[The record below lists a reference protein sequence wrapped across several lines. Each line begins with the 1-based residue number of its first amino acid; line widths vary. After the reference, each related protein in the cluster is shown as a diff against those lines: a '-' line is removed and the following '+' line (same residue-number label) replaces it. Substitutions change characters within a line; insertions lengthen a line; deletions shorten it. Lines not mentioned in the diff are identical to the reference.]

1 MKFIITFITLL
12 ILPISMYSQVKGQVT
27 NLNNE
32 SLAYV
37 NVFIENTYTG
47 TTTNEA
53 GIYELNISKPGNYTL
68 VFQYLGYKTQKV
80 TIDVSQFPFE
90 QNILL
95 EETQIS
101 LNEIVIN
108 AEDNPANAIIRNAIN
123 NRKKNLEKINSFTAN
138 FYSRGLIKIK
148 DAPEKILGVEVGDL
162 GGGLDSTRS
171 GIIYLSETV
180 SKIQFLRPDKL
191 KETITASKVSGNDSG
206 FSFNNASDVDY
217 NFYNNT
223 IELGNQIVSPI
234 ADFAF
239 SHYNYKLE
247 GTFYDEQQNLINKIN
262 VIPKRTK
269 DRVFSGFIYIVEDQ
283 WTIFATELKITGEQ
297 ARIPAVD
304 VLTISQNFTYS
315 TFDNIWVLISQ
326 NIDFKYGLFGIKGDG
341 RFTAVYSDYNFNNK
355 LSKKD
360 FNRELVSFI
369 ENANKK
375 DSAYWTMSRPV
386 PLTSEEITDYVK
398 KDSIQI
404 LKKSRPYLD
413 SVDRAK
419 NRFKPFSALSGY
431 TYQNS
436 HKNTRIGYNVPVL
449 TTQFNTVQGYNAGAN
464 FFFTKGYDEFRKYF
478 SANANLNYGFSDD
491 RLRATGAITYKFN
504 NISKAILSLS
514 GGVTTEQFNS
524 SQPISPLVNSVAT
537 LFFEENF
544 MKIYDKSFLQLTYS
558 EEIVNGIRLFGNM
571 SYERRKALFNNTN
584 QVVFNKPDKI
594 FTSNNPLDPLAF
606 GVAPFD
612 THNIVKLN
620 LAAQFNF
627 GQNYLSYPRT
637 KANIPNDKYPS
648 LTVGFEQGLGATNSD
663 YNFQQIKVRLNQSFD
678 VSNKGRFSYNMRG
691 GKLFNAENIAF
702 MDYQHF
708 NGNQTHV
715 GLNGTYTNVFNNLEY
730 YRLSTNNSYFE
741 THIEHN
747 FNGYLLNQIPLLNKL
762 GFSTVIGIHN
772 LSTSDHQP
780 YQEFTVGLDKIGWG
794 KFRFIRID
802 YVRSYQGGFLNDAV
816 IFGLNFFN

>member
-1 MKFIITFITLL
+1 MKSILTLL
-12 ILPISMYSQVKGQVT
+12 VLLTSMVSAFSQVKGSVT
-27 NLNNE
+27 DINNE
-32 SLAYV
+32 ALAYV

-53 GIYELNISKPGNYTL
+53 GNYELNITKPGTYTL

-80 TIDVSQFPFE
+80 TIEVSQFPFE
-90 QNILL
+90 KNIIL
-95 EETQIS
+95 EDTQIS

-108 AEDNPANAIIRNAIN
+108 SEDNPANLIIRNAIN
-123 NRKKNLEKINSFTAN
+123 NRQKNLERINAFTAN
-138 FYSRGLIKIK
+138 FYSRGLIRIK

-180 SKIQFLRPDKL
+180 SKLQFLRPDKL
-191 KETITASKVSGNDSG
+191 KETITASKVSGNESG

-247 GTFYDEQQNLINKIN
+247 GTFYDDQQNLINKIQ
-262 VIPKRTK
+262 VTPKRTK
-269 DRVFSGFIYIVEDQ
+269 DRVFSGYIYIVEDQ
-283 WTIFATELKITGEQ
+283 WTIYATELSITGEQ
-297 ARIPAVD
+297 ARIPAAD

-315 TFDNIWVLISQ
+315 TTDKIWALISQ

-341 RFTAVYSDYNFNNK
+341 RFTAVYSDYHFNNN

-369 ENANKK
+369 DNANKK

-386 PLTSEEITDYVK
+386 PLTNEEITDYVK

-404 LKKSRPYLD
+404 LKKSKPYLD

-419 NRFKPFSALSGY
+419 NRFKPFSALTGY

-436 HKNTRIGYNVPVL
+436 HKNTRIGYDVPVL
-449 TTQFNTVQGYNAGAN
+449 ATQFNTVQGYNAGAN

-491 RLRATGAITYKFN
+491 RLRATASLVYKFN
-504 NISKAILSLS
+504 NISKATVRLS
-514 GGVTTEQFNS
+514 GGVTTEQFNND
-524 SQPISPLVNSVAT
+524 QPISPLVNSVST
-537 LFFEENF
+537 LFFENNF

-558 EEIVNGIRLFGNM
+558 EEVTNGVRLAGNI
-571 SYERRKALFNNTN
+571 SYERRKALFNTTK
-584 QVVFNKPDKI
+584 QVVINQPDKV
-594 FTSNNPLDPLAF
+594 FTSNNPLDPEAF

-620 LAAQFNF
+620 VGAQFNF

-637 KANIPNDKYPS
+637 KVNITNDKFPT
-648 LTVGFEQGLGATNSD
+648 LTVGYEQGLGATNSN
-663 YNFQQIKVRLNQSFD
+663 YNFQQIKARLFQSFD
-678 VSNKGRFSYNMRG
+678 ISNKGRFSYNMRG
-691 GKLFNAENIAF
+691 GKLFNADNIAF

-715 GLNGTYTNVFNNLEY
+715 GLSGSYTNVFNNLEY
-730 YRLSTNNSYFE
+730 YRLSTNNNYFE
-741 THIEHN
+741 SHFEHN
-747 FNGYLLNQIPLLNKL
+747 FNGYLLNKIPLINQL
-762 GFSTVIGIHN
+762 GFSTVVGFHS
-772 LSTSDHQP
+772 LSTSDRQP
-780 YQEFTVGLDKIGWG
+780 YQEFTIGLDKIGWG
-794 KFRFIRID
+794 KFRFLRVD
-802 YVRSYQGGFLNDAV
+802 YVRSYQGGFINDAF

>member
-1 MKFIITFITLL
+1 
-12 ILPISMYSQVKGQVT
+12 MYSQVKGSVT
-27 NLNNE
+27 DINNE
-32 SLAYV
+32 ALAYV

-47 TTTNEA
+47 TTTNES
-53 GIYELNISKPGNYTL
+53 GNYELNISKYGKYTL
-68 VFQYLGYKTQKV
+68 VFQYLGYKTKKV
-80 TIDVSQFPFE
+80 VIEVEKFPFE
-90 QNILL
+90 QNIIL

-101 LNEIVIN
+101 LTEIVIN
-108 AEDNPANAIIRNAIN
+108 AEDNPANLIIRNAID
-123 NRKKNLEKINSFTAN
+123 NRNKNLETINAYTAN
-138 FYSRGLIKIK
+138 FYSRGLIRIK

-180 SKIQFLRPDKL
+180 SKLQFLRPDKL
-191 KETITASKVSGNDSG
+191 KETITASKVSGDDSG

-239 SHYNYKLE
+239 SYYNYKLE
-247 GTFYDEQQNLINKIN
+247 GTFYDAQQNLINKIK
-262 VIPKRTK
+262 VIPKRAK
-269 DRVFSGFIYIVEDQ
+269 DRVFSGYIYIVEDQ
-283 WTIFATELKITGEQ
+283 WTIYATELSITGEQ
-297 ARIPAVD
+297 ARIPAAD
-304 VLTISQNFTYS
+304 ILTISQNFTYS
-315 TFDNIWVLISQ
+315 SNDKVWALISQ

-341 RFTAVYSDYNFNNK
+341 RFTAVYSDYNFNNN

-404 LKKSRPYLD
+404 LKKSKPYLD

-419 NRFKPFSALSGY
+419 NRFKPLSALTGY

-436 HKNTRIGYNVPVL
+436 EKNTRIGYNIPIGAV
-449 TTQFNTVQGYNAGAN
+449 QFNTVQGYNAGMN
-464 FFFTKGYDEFRKYF
+464 FFYTKGYDEFRKYF
-478 SANANLNYGFSDD
+478 SANASLNYGFSDD
-491 RLRATGAITYKFN
+491 RLRATGSLTYKFN

-524 SQPISPLVNSVAT
+524 SVPISPLVNGVSS
-537 LFFEENF
+537 LFFESNF
-544 MKIYDKSFLQLTYS
+544 MKLYDKSFLQLSYS
-558 EEIVNGIRLFGNM
+558 EEIANGFRLYGNM
-571 SYERRKALFNNTN
+571 SYERRKALFNTSD
-584 QVVFNKPDKI
+584 QVFFDKNDKVY
-594 FTSNNPLDPLAF
+594 TSNNPLDPEAF

-620 LAAQFNF
+620 VAAQFNF

-637 KANIPNDKYPS
+637 KVNLTNDKYPT
-648 LTVGFEQGLGATNSD
+648 LTIGYEQGLGATNSN
-663 YNFQQIKVRLNQSFD
+663 YNFQQIKARLYQSFD
-678 VSNKGRFSYNMRG
+678 ISNKGRFSYNMRG

-702 MDYQHF
+702 MDFQHF
-708 NGNQTHV
+708 NGNQTR
-715 GLNGTYTNVFNNLEY
+715 LSTNGSYTDVFNNLEY

-741 THIEHN
+741 SHIEHN
-747 FNGYLLNQIPLLNKL
+747 FNGYLLNKIPLINKL

-772 LSTSDHQP
+772 LSTSDHKP
-780 YQEFTVGLDKIGWG
+780 YQEFSVGLDKIGWG
-794 KFRFIRID
+794 KFRFLRVD
-802 YVRSYQGGFLNDAV
+802 YVRSYQGGYLNDAI

>member
-1 MKFIITFITLL
+1 MKSILTFIALL
-12 ILPISMYSQVKGQVT
+12 VLPISVFSQVKGSVT
-27 NLNNE
+27 NINNE
-32 SLAYV
+32 ALAYV

-53 GIYELNISKPGNYTL
+53 GKYELNISKPGNYTL

-80 TIDVSQFPFE
+80 SIEVNEFPIE
-90 QNILL
+90 KNVTL

-108 AEDNPANAIIRNAIN
+108 ADENPANLIIRNAID
-123 NRKKNLEKINSFTAN
+123 NRKKNLEKINSFSAS
-138 FYSRGLIKIK
+138 FYSRGLIRIK

-162 GGGLDSTRS
+162 GGGLDSTRR

-180 SKIQFLRPDKL
+180 SKLKFLRPDKL
-191 KETITASKVSGNDSG
+191 KETIMASKVSGDESG

-247 GTFYDEQQNLINKIN
+247 GTFYDEQQNLINKII
-262 VIPKRTK
+262 VTPKRAK
-269 DRVFSGFIYIVEDQ
+269 DRVFSGYIYIVEDQ
-283 WTIFATELKITGEQ
+283 WTIYATELSITGEQ
-297 ARIPAVD
+297 ARIPAAD
-304 VLTISQNFTYS
+304 ILTISQNFTYS
-315 TFDNIWVLISQ
+315 ATDKIWALISQ

-341 RFTAVYSDYNFNNK
+341 RFTAVYSDYNFNNN

-386 PLTSEEITDYVK
+386 PLTTEEITDYVK

-404 LKKSRPYLD
+404 LKKSKPYLD

-419 NRFKPFSALSGY
+419 NRFKPLSALTGY

-436 HKNTRIGYNVPVL
+436 HKNTRIGYNIPIGAV
-449 TTQFNTVQGYNAGAN
+449 QFNTVQGYHAGMN
-464 FFFTKGYDEFRKYF
+464 FFYTKGYDEFRRYF
-478 SANANLNYGFSDD
+478 SANASLNYGFSDD
-491 RLRATGAITYKFN
+491 RLRATGSLTYKFN

-524 SQPISPLVNSVAT
+524 SEPITPLANSFT
-537 LFFEENF
+537 SLFFESNF
-544 MKIYDKSFLQLTYS
+544 MKLYDKSFLQLTFS
-558 EEIVNGIRLFGNM
+558 EEIANGFRLFGTM
-571 SYERRKALFNNTN
+571 SYERRKALFNTSDEVYFDKN
-584 QVVFNKPDKI
+584 DKI
-594 FTSNNPLDPLAF
+594 YSSNNPLDPAAF

-620 LAAQFNF
+620 VAAQFNF

-637 KANIPNDKYPS
+637 KSNIPNDKFPT
-648 LTVGFEQGLGATNSD
+648 LTIGYEQGLGATNSN
-663 YNFQQIKVRLNQSFD
+663 YNFQQIKARLYQSFD
-678 VSNKGRFSYNMRG
+678 ISNKGRFSYNMRS

-702 MDYQHF
+702 MDFQHF
-708 NGNQTHV
+708 NGNQTRIST
-715 GLNGTYTNVFNNLEY
+715 NGSYTDVFNNLEY

-741 THIEHN
+741 SHIEHN
-747 FNGYLLNQIPLLNKL
+747 FNGYLLNKIPLINKL

-772 LSTSDHQP
+772 LSTSGHRP
-780 YQEFTVGLDKIGWG
+780 YHEFSVGLDKIGWG
-794 KFRFIRID
+794 KFRFLRVD
-802 YVRSYQGGFLNDAV
+802 YVRSYQGGYIGDAI

>member
-1 MKFIITFITLL
+1 
-12 ILPISMYSQVKGQVT
+12 MYSQVKGSVT
-27 NLNNE
+27 DINNE
-32 SLAYV
+32 ALAYV

-47 TTTNEA
+47 TTTNES
-53 GIYELNISKPGNYTL
+53 GNYELNISKYGKYTL
-68 VFQYLGYKTQKV
+68 VFQYLGYKTKKV
-80 TIDVSQFPFE
+80 VIEVEKFPFE
-90 QNILL
+90 QNIIL

-101 LNEIVIN
+101 LTEIVIN
-108 AEDNPANAIIRNAIN
+108 AEDNPANLIIRNAID
-123 NRKKNLEKINSFTAN
+123 NRNKNLETINAYTAN
-138 FYSRGLIKIK
+138 FYSRGLIRIK

-180 SKIQFLRPDKL
+180 SKLQFLRPDKL
-191 KETITASKVSGNDSG
+191 KETITASKVSGDDSG

-239 SHYNYKLE
+239 SYYNYKLE
-247 GTFYDEQQNLINKIN
+247 GTFYDAQQNLINKIK
-262 VIPKRTK
+262 VIPKRAK
-269 DRVFSGFIYIVEDQ
+269 DRVFSGYIYIVEDQ
-283 WTIFATELKITGEQ
+283 WTIYATELSITGEQ
-297 ARIPAVD
+297 ARIPAAD
-304 VLTISQNFTYS
+304 ILTISQNFTYS
-315 TFDNIWVLISQ
+315 SNDKVWALISQ

-341 RFTAVYSDYNFNNK
+341 RFTAVYSDYNFNNN

-404 LKKSRPYLD
+404 LKKSKPYLD

-419 NRFKPFSALSGY
+419 NRFKPLSALTGY

-436 HKNTRIGYNVPVL
+436 EKNTRIGYNIPIGAV
-449 TTQFNTVQGYNAGAN
+449 QFNTVQGYNAGMN
-464 FFFTKGYDEFRKYF
+464 FFYTKGYDEFRKYF
-478 SANANLNYGFSDD
+478 SANASLNYGFSDD
-491 RLRATGAITYKFN
+491 RLRATGSLTYKFN

-524 SQPISPLVNSVAT
+524 SVPISPLVNGVSS
-537 LFFEENF
+537 LFFESNF
-544 MKIYDKSFLQLTYS
+544 MKLYDKSFLQLSYS
-558 EEIVNGIRLFGNM
+558 EEIANGFRLYGNM
-571 SYERRKALFNNTN
+571 SYERRKALFNTSD
-584 QVVFNKPDKI
+584 QVFFDKNDKVY
-594 FTSNNPLDPLAF
+594 TSNNPLDPEAF

-620 LAAQFNF
+620 VAAQFNF

-637 KANIPNDKYPS
+637 KVNLSNDKYPT
-648 LTVGFEQGLGATNSD
+648 LTIGYEQGLGATNSN
-663 YNFQQIKVRLNQSFD
+663 YNFQQIKARLYQSFD
-678 VSNKGRFSYNMRG
+678 ISNKGRFSYNMRG

-702 MDYQHF
+702 MDFQHF
-708 NGNQTHV
+708 NGNQTR
-715 GLNGTYTNVFNNLEY
+715 LSTNGSYTDVFNNLEY

-741 THIEHN
+741 SHIEHN
-747 FNGYLLNQIPLLNKL
+747 FNGYLLNKIPLINKL

-772 LSTSDHQP
+772 LSTSDHKP
-780 YQEFTVGLDKIGWG
+780 YQEFSVGLDKIGWG
-794 KFRFIRID
+794 KFRFLRVD
-802 YVRSYQGGFLNDAV
+802 YVRSYQGGYLNDV
-816 IFGLNFFN
+816 IIFGLNFFN

>member
-1 MKFIITFITLL
+1 
-12 ILPISMYSQVKGQVT
+12 MYSQVKGSVT
-27 NLNNE
+27 DINNE
-32 SLAYV
+32 ALAYV

-47 TTTNEA
+47 TTTNES
-53 GIYELNISKPGNYTL
+53 GNYELNISKYGKYTL
-68 VFQYLGYKTQKV
+68 VFQYLGYKTKKV
-80 TIDVSQFPFE
+80 VIEVEKFPFE
-90 QNILL
+90 QNIIL

-101 LNEIVIN
+101 LTEIVIN
-108 AEDNPANAIIRNAIN
+108 AEDNPANLIIRNAID
-123 NRKKNLEKINSFTAN
+123 NRNKNLETINAYTAN
-138 FYSRGLIKIK
+138 FYSRGLIRIK

-180 SKIQFLRPDKL
+180 SKLQFLRPDKL
-191 KETITASKVSGNDSG
+191 KETITASKVSGDDSG

-223 IELGNQIVSPI
+223 IELGNQIASPI

-239 SHYNYKLE
+239 SYYNYKLE
-247 GTFYDEQQNLINKIN
+247 GTFYDAQQNLINKIK
-262 VIPKRTK
+262 VIPKRAK
-269 DRVFSGFIYIVEDQ
+269 DRVFSGYIYIVEDQ
-283 WTIFATELKITGEQ
+283 WTIYATELSITGEQ
-297 ARIPAVD
+297 ARIPAAD
-304 VLTISQNFTYS
+304 ILTISQNFTYS
-315 TFDNIWVLISQ
+315 SNDKVWALISQ

-341 RFTAVYSDYNFNNK
+341 RFTAVYSDYNFNNN

-404 LKKSRPYLD
+404 LKKSKPYLD

-419 NRFKPFSALSGY
+419 NRFKPLSALTGY

-436 HKNTRIGYNVPVL
+436 EKNTRIGYNIPIGAV
-449 TTQFNTVQGYNAGAN
+449 QFNTVQGYNAGMN
-464 FFFTKGYDEFRKYF
+464 FFYTKGYDEFRKYF
-478 SANANLNYGFSDD
+478 SANASLNYGFSDD
-491 RLRATGAITYKFN
+491 RLRATGSLTYKFN

-524 SQPISPLVNSVAT
+524 SVPISPLVNGVSS
-537 LFFEENF
+537 LFFESNF
-544 MKIYDKSFLQLTYS
+544 MKLYDKSFLQLSYS
-558 EEIVNGIRLFGNM
+558 EEIANGFRLYGNM
-571 SYERRKALFNNTN
+571 SYERRKALFNTSD
-584 QVVFNKPDKI
+584 QVFFDKNDKVY
-594 FTSNNPLDPLAF
+594 TSNNPLDPEAF

-620 LAAQFNF
+620 VAAQFNF

-637 KANIPNDKYPS
+637 KVNLTNDKYPT
-648 LTVGFEQGLGATNSD
+648 LTIGYEQGLGATNSN
-663 YNFQQIKVRLNQSFD
+663 YNFQQIKARLYQSFD
-678 VSNKGRFSYNMRG
+678 ISNKGRFSYNMRG

-702 MDYQHF
+702 MDFQHF
-708 NGNQTHV
+708 NGNQTR
-715 GLNGTYTNVFNNLEY
+715 LSTNGSYTDVFNNLEY

-741 THIEHN
+741 SHIEHN
-747 FNGYLLNQIPLLNKL
+747 FNGYLLNKIPLINKL

-772 LSTSDHQP
+772 LSTSDHKP
-780 YQEFTVGLDKIGWG
+780 YQEFSVGLDKIGWG
-794 KFRFIRID
+794 KFRFLRVD
-802 YVRSYQGGFLNDAV
+802 YVRSYQGGYLNDV
-816 IFGLNFFN
+816 IIFGLNFFN

>member
-1 MKFIITFITLL
+1 
-12 ILPISMYSQVKGQVT
+12 MYSQVKGSVT
-27 NLNNE
+27 DINNE
-32 SLAYV
+32 ALAYV

-47 TTTNEA
+47 TTTNES
-53 GIYELNISKPGNYTL
+53 GNYELNISKYGKYTL
-68 VFQYLGYKTQKV
+68 VFQYLGYKTKKV
-80 TIDVSQFPFE
+80 VIEVEKFPFE
-90 QNILL
+90 QNIIL

-101 LNEIVIN
+101 LTEIVIN
-108 AEDNPANAIIRNAIN
+108 AEDNPANLIIRNAID
-123 NRKKNLEKINSFTAN
+123 NRNKNLETINAYTAN
-138 FYSRGLIKIK
+138 FYSRGLIRIK

-180 SKIQFLRPDKL
+180 SKLQFLRPDKL
-191 KETITASKVSGNDSG
+191 KETITASKVSGDDSG

-239 SHYNYKLE
+239 SYYNYKLE
-247 GTFYDEQQNLINKIN
+247 GTFYDAQQNLINKIK
-262 VIPKRTK
+262 VIPKRAK
-269 DRVFSGFIYIVEDQ
+269 DRVFSGYIYIVEDQ
-283 WTIFATELKITGEQ
+283 WTIYATELSITGEQ
-297 ARIPAVD
+297 ARIPAAD
-304 VLTISQNFTYS
+304 ILTISQNFTYS
-315 TFDNIWVLISQ
+315 SNDKVWALISQ

-341 RFTAVYSDYNFNNK
+341 RFTAVYSDYNFNNN

-404 LKKSRPYLD
+404 LKKSKPYLD

-419 NRFKPFSALSGY
+419 NRFKPLSALTGY

-436 HKNTRIGYNVPVL
+436 EKNTRIGYNIPIGAV
-449 TTQFNTVQGYNAGAN
+449 QFNTVQGYNAGMN
-464 FFFTKGYDEFRKYF
+464 FFYTKGYDEFRKYF
-478 SANANLNYGFSDD
+478 SANASLNYGFSDD
-491 RLRATGAITYKFN
+491 RLRATGSLTYKFN

-524 SQPISPLVNSVAT
+524 SVSISPLVNGVSS
-537 LFFEENF
+537 LFFESNF
-544 MKIYDKSFLQLTYS
+544 MKLYDKSFLQLSYS
-558 EEIVNGIRLFGNM
+558 EEIANGFRLYGNM
-571 SYERRKALFNNTN
+571 SYERRKALFNTSD
-584 QVVFNKPDKI
+584 QVFFDKNDKVY
-594 FTSNNPLDPLAF
+594 TSNNPLDPEAF

-620 LAAQFNF
+620 VAAQFNF

-637 KANIPNDKYPS
+637 KVNLTNDKYPT
-648 LTVGFEQGLGATNSD
+648 LTIGYEQGLGATNSN
-663 YNFQQIKVRLNQSFD
+663 YNFQQIKARLYQSFD
-678 VSNKGRFSYNMRG
+678 ISNKGRFSYNMRG

-702 MDYQHF
+702 MDFQHF
-708 NGNQTHV
+708 NGNQTR
-715 GLNGTYTNVFNNLEY
+715 LSTNGSYTDVFNNLEY

-741 THIEHN
+741 SHIEHN
-747 FNGYLLNQIPLLNKL
+747 FNGYLLNKIPLINKL

-772 LSTSDHQP
+772 LSTSDHKP
-780 YQEFTVGLDKIGWG
+780 YQEFSVGLDKIGWG
-794 KFRFIRID
+794 KFRFLRVD
-802 YVRSYQGGFLNDAV
+802 YVRSYQGGYLNDAI

>member
-1 MKFIITFITLL
+1 MKSILTFIALL
-12 ILPISMYSQVKGQVT
+12 VLPISVFSQVKGSVT
-27 NLNNE
+27 NINNE
-32 SLAYV
+32 ALAYV

-53 GIYELNISKPGNYTL
+53 GKYELNISKPGNYTL

-80 TIDVSQFPFE
+80 SIEVNEFPIE
-90 QNILL
+90 KNVTL

-108 AEDNPANAIIRNAIN
+108 ADENPANLIIRNAID
-123 NRKKNLEKINSFTAN
+123 NRKKNLEKINSFSAS
-138 FYSRGLIKIK
+138 FYSRGLIRIK

-180 SKIQFLRPDKL
+180 SKLKFLRPDKL
-191 KETITASKVSGNDSG
+191 KETIMASKVSGDESG

-247 GTFYDEQQNLINKIN
+247 GTFYDEQQNLINKII
-262 VIPKRTK
+262 VTPKRAK
-269 DRVFSGFIYIVEDQ
+269 DRVFSGYIYIVEDQ
-283 WTIFATELKITGEQ
+283 WTIYATELSITGEQ
-297 ARIPAVD
+297 ARIPAAD
-304 VLTISQNFTYS
+304 ILTISQNFTYS
-315 TFDNIWVLISQ
+315 ATDKIWALISQ

-341 RFTAVYSDYNFNNK
+341 RFTAVYSDYNFNNN

-386 PLTSEEITDYVK
+386 PLTTEEITDYVK

-404 LKKSRPYLD
+404 LKKSKPYLD

-419 NRFKPFSALSGY
+419 NRFKPLSALTGY

-436 HKNTRIGYNVPVL
+436 HKNTRIGYNIPIGAV
-449 TTQFNTVQGYNAGAN
+449 QFNTVQGYHAGMN
-464 FFFTKGYDEFRKYF
+464 FFYTKGYDEFRRYF
-478 SANANLNYGFSDD
+478 SANASLNYGFSDD
-491 RLRATGAITYKFN
+491 RLRATGSLTYKFN

-524 SQPISPLVNSVAT
+524 SEPITPLANSFT
-537 LFFEENF
+537 SLFFESNF
-544 MKIYDKSFLQLTYS
+544 MKLYDKSFLQLTFS
-558 EEIVNGIRLFGNM
+558 EEIANGFRLFGTM
-571 SYERRKALFNNTN
+571 SYERRKALFNTSDEVYFDKN
-584 QVVFNKPDKI
+584 DKI
-594 FTSNNPLDPLAF
+594 YSSNNPLDPAAF

-620 LAAQFNF
+620 VAAQFNF

-637 KANIPNDKYPS
+637 KSNIPNDKFPT
-648 LTVGFEQGLGATNSD
+648 LTIGYEQGLGATNSN
-663 YNFQQIKVRLNQSFD
+663 YNFQQIKARLYQSFD
-678 VSNKGRFSYNMRG
+678 ISNKGRFSYNMRS

-702 MDYQHF
+702 MDFQHF
-708 NGNQTHV
+708 NGNQTRIST
-715 GLNGTYTNVFNNLEY
+715 NGSYTDVFNNLEY

-741 THIEHN
+741 SHIEHN
-747 FNGYLLNQIPLLNKL
+747 FNGYLLNKIPLINKL

-772 LSTSDHQP
+772 LSTSGHRP
-780 YQEFTVGLDKIGWG
+780 YHEFSVGLDKIGWG
-794 KFRFIRID
+794 KFRFLRVD
-802 YVRSYQGGFLNDAV
+802 YVRSYQGGYIGDAI

>member
-1 MKFIITFITLL
+1 MKSILTFITLL
-12 ILPISMYSQVKGQVT
+12 ITPISMYSQVKGSVT
-27 NLNNE
+27 DINNE
-32 SLAYV
+32 ALAYV

-47 TTTNEA
+47 TTTNES
-53 GIYELNISKPGNYTL
+53 GNYELNISKYGKYTL
-68 VFQYLGYKTQKV
+68 VFQYLGYKTKKV
-80 TIDVSQFPFE
+80 VIEVEKFPFE
-90 QNILL
+90 QNIIL

-101 LNEIVIN
+101 LTEIVIN
-108 AEDNPANAIIRNAIN
+108 AEDNPANLIIRNAID
-123 NRKKNLEKINSFTAN
+123 NRNKNLETINAYTAN
-138 FYSRGLIKIK
+138 FYSRGLIRIK

-180 SKIQFLRPDKL
+180 SKLQFLRPDKL
-191 KETITASKVSGNDSG
+191 KETITASKVSGDDSG

-239 SHYNYKLE
+239 SYYNYKLE
-247 GTFYDEQQNLINKIN
+247 GTFYDAQQNLINKIK
-262 VIPKRTK
+262 VIPKRAK
-269 DRVFSGFIYIVEDQ
+269 DRVFSGYIYIVEDQ
-283 WTIFATELKITGEQ
+283 WTIYATELSITGEQ
-297 ARIPAVD
+297 ARIPAAD
-304 VLTISQNFTYS
+304 ILTISQNFTYS
-315 TFDNIWVLISQ
+315 SNDKVWALISQ

-341 RFTAVYSDYNFNNK
+341 RFTAVYSDYNFNNN

-404 LKKSRPYLD
+404 LKKSKPYLD

-419 NRFKPFSALSGY
+419 NRFKPLSALTGY

-436 HKNTRIGYNVPVL
+436 EKNTRIGYNIPIGAV
-449 TTQFNTVQGYNAGAN
+449 QFNTVQGYNAGMN
-464 FFFTKGYDEFRKYF
+464 FFYTKGYDEFRKYF
-478 SANANLNYGFSDD
+478 TANASLNYGFSDD
-491 RLRATGAITYKFN
+491 RLRATGSLTYKFN

-524 SQPISPLVNSVAT
+524 SVPISPLVNGVSS
-537 LFFEENF
+537 LFFESNF
-544 MKIYDKSFLQLTYS
+544 MKLYDKSFLQLSYS
-558 EEIVNGIRLFGNM
+558 EEIANGFRLYGNM
-571 SYERRKALFNNTN
+571 SYERRKALFNTSD
-584 QVVFNKPDKI
+584 QVFFDKNDKVY
-594 FTSNNPLDPLAF
+594 TSNNPLDPEAF

-620 LAAQFNF
+620 VAAQFNF

-637 KANIPNDKYPS
+637 KVNLTNDKYPT
-648 LTVGFEQGLGATNSD
+648 LTIGYEQGLGATNSN
-663 YNFQQIKVRLNQSFD
+663 YNFQQIKARLYQSFD
-678 VSNKGRFSYNMRG
+678 ISNKGRFSYNMRG

-702 MDYQHF
+702 MDFQHF
-708 NGNQTHV
+708 NGNQTR
-715 GLNGTYTNVFNNLEY
+715 LSTNGSYTDVFNNLEY

-741 THIEHN
+741 SHIEHN
-747 FNGYLLNQIPLLNKL
+747 FNGYLLNKIPLINKL

-772 LSTSDHQP
+772 LSTSDHKP
-780 YQEFTVGLDKIGWG
+780 YQEFSVGLDKIGWG
-794 KFRFIRID
+794 KFRFLRVD
-802 YVRSYQGGFLNDAV
+802 YVRSYQGGYLNDAI

>member
-1 MKFIITFITLL
+1 MKSILTFITLL
-12 ILPISMYSQVKGQVT
+12 ITPISIYSQVKGSVT
-27 NLNNE
+27 DINNE
-32 SLAYV
+32 ALAYV

-47 TTTNEA
+47 TTTNES
-53 GIYELNISKPGNYTL
+53 GNYELNISKYGKYTL
-68 VFQYLGYKTQKV
+68 VFQYLGYKTKKV
-80 TIDVSQFPFE
+80 VIEVEKFPFE
-90 QNILL
+90 QNIIL

-101 LNEIVIN
+101 LTEIVIN
-108 AEDNPANAIIRNAIN
+108 AEDNPANLIIRNAID
-123 NRKKNLEKINSFTAN
+123 NRNKNLETINAYTAN
-138 FYSRGLIKIK
+138 FYSRGLIRIK

-180 SKIQFLRPDKL
+180 SKLQFLRPDKL
-191 KETITASKVSGNDSG
+191 KETITASKVSGDDSG

-239 SHYNYKLE
+239 SYYNYKLE
-247 GTFYDEQQNLINKIN
+247 GTFYDAQQNLINKIK
-262 VIPKRTK
+262 VIPKRAK
-269 DRVFSGFIYIVEDQ
+269 DRVFSGYIYIVEDQ
-283 WTIFATELKITGEQ
+283 WTIYATELSITGEQ
-297 ARIPAVD
+297 ARIPAAD
-304 VLTISQNFTYS
+304 ILTISQNFTYS
-315 TFDNIWVLISQ
+315 SNDKVWALISQ

-341 RFTAVYSDYNFNNK
+341 RFTAVYSDYNFNNN

-404 LKKSRPYLD
+404 LKKSKPYLD

-419 NRFKPFSALSGY
+419 NRFKPLSALTGY

-436 HKNTRIGYNVPVL
+436 EKNTRIGYNIPIGAV
-449 TTQFNTVQGYNAGAN
+449 QFNTVQGYNAGMN
-464 FFFTKGYDEFRKYF
+464 FFYTKGYDEFRKYF
-478 SANANLNYGFSDD
+478 SANASLNYGFSDD
-491 RLRATGAITYKFN
+491 RLRATGSLTYKFN

-524 SQPISPLVNSVAT
+524 SVPISPLVNGVSS
-537 LFFEENF
+537 LFFESNF
-544 MKIYDKSFLQLTYS
+544 MKLYDKSFLQLSYS
-558 EEIVNGIRLFGNM
+558 EEIANGFRLYGNM
-571 SYERRKALFNNTN
+571 SYERRKALFNTSD
-584 QVVFNKPDKI
+584 QVFFDKNDKVY
-594 FTSNNPLDPLAF
+594 TSNNPLDPEAF

-620 LAAQFNF
+620 VAAQFNF

-637 KANIPNDKYPS
+637 KVNLTNDKYPT
-648 LTVGFEQGLGATNSD
+648 LTIGYEQGLGATNSN
-663 YNFQQIKVRLNQSFD
+663 YNFQQIKARLYQSFD
-678 VSNKGRFSYNMRG
+678 ISNKGRFSYNMRG

-702 MDYQHF
+702 MDFQHF
-708 NGNQTHV
+708 NGNQTR
-715 GLNGTYTNVFNNLEY
+715 LSTNGSYTDVFNNLEY

-741 THIEHN
+741 SHIEHN
-747 FNGYLLNQIPLLNKL
+747 FNGYLLNKIPLINKL

-772 LSTSDHQP
+772 LSTSDHKP
-780 YQEFTVGLDKIGWG
+780 YQEFSVGLDKIGWG
-794 KFRFIRID
+794 KFRFLRVD
-802 YVRSYQGGFLNDAV
+802 YVRSYQGGYLNDAI

>member
-1 MKFIITFITLL
+1 MKSILTFITLL
-12 ILPISMYSQVKGQVT
+12 ITPISMYSQVKGSVT
-27 NLNNE
+27 DINNE
-32 SLAYV
+32 ALAYV

-47 TTTNEA
+47 TTTNES
-53 GIYELNISKPGNYTL
+53 GNYELNISKYGKYTL
-68 VFQYLGYKTQKV
+68 VFQYLGYKTKKV
-80 TIDVSQFPFE
+80 VIEVEKFPFE
-90 QNILL
+90 QNIIL

-101 LNEIVIN
+101 LTEIVIN
-108 AEDNPANAIIRNAIN
+108 AEDNPANLIIRNAID
-123 NRKKNLEKINSFTAN
+123 NRNKNLETINAYTAN
-138 FYSRGLIKIK
+138 FYSRGLIRIK

-180 SKIQFLRPDKL
+180 SKLQFLRPDKL
-191 KETITASKVSGNDSG
+191 KETITASKVSGDDSG

-223 IELGNQIVSPI
+223 IELGNQIASPI

-239 SHYNYKLE
+239 SYYNYKLE
-247 GTFYDEQQNLINKIN
+247 GTFYDAQQNLINKIK
-262 VIPKRTK
+262 VIPKRAK
-269 DRVFSGFIYIVEDQ
+269 DRVFSGYIYIVEDQ
-283 WTIFATELKITGEQ
+283 WTIYATELSITGEQ
-297 ARIPAVD
+297 ARIPAAD
-304 VLTISQNFTYS
+304 ILTISQNFTYS
-315 TFDNIWVLISQ
+315 SNDKVWALISQ

-341 RFTAVYSDYNFNNK
+341 RFTAVYSDYNFNNN

-404 LKKSRPYLD
+404 LKKSKPYLD

-419 NRFKPFSALSGY
+419 NRFKPLSALTGY

-436 HKNTRIGYNVPVL
+436 EKNTRIGYNIPIGAV
-449 TTQFNTVQGYNAGAN
+449 QFNTVQGYNAGMN
-464 FFFTKGYDEFRKYF
+464 FFYTKGYDEFRKYF
-478 SANANLNYGFSDD
+478 SANASLNYGFSDD
-491 RLRATGAITYKFN
+491 RLRATGSLTYKFN

-524 SQPISPLVNSVAT
+524 SVPISPLVNGVSS
-537 LFFEENF
+537 LFFESNF
-544 MKIYDKSFLQLTYS
+544 MKLYDKSFLQLSYS
-558 EEIVNGIRLFGNM
+558 EEIANGFRLYGNM
-571 SYERRKALFNNTN
+571 SYERRKALFNTSD
-584 QVVFNKPDKI
+584 QVFFDKNDKVY
-594 FTSNNPLDPLAF
+594 TSNNPLDPEAF

-620 LAAQFNF
+620 VAAQFNF

-637 KANIPNDKYPS
+637 KVNLTNDKYPT
-648 LTVGFEQGLGATNSD
+648 LTIGYEQGLGATNSN
-663 YNFQQIKVRLNQSFD
+663 YNFQQIKARLYQSFD
-678 VSNKGRFSYNMRG
+678 ISNKGRFSYNMRG

-702 MDYQHF
+702 MDFQHF
-708 NGNQTHV
+708 NGNQTR
-715 GLNGTYTNVFNNLEY
+715 LSTNGSYTDVFNNLEY

-741 THIEHN
+741 SHIEHN
-747 FNGYLLNQIPLLNKL
+747 FNGYLLNKIPLINKL

-772 LSTSDHQP
+772 LSTSDHKP
-780 YQEFTVGLDKIGWG
+780 YQEFSVGLDKIGWG
-794 KFRFIRID
+794 KFRFLRVD
-802 YVRSYQGGFLNDAV
+802 YVRSYQGGYLNDV
-816 IFGLNFFN
+816 IIFGLNFFN